1 MGYHLTVKCMRGP
14 KNRKPDHTEKKR
26 IEMMMATTSQKID
39 MYNVQISDVK
49 GNFKLSTTLS
59 KVDKGVLLTIPN
71 PQSAEII
78 KQHQHLEGVKMDDE
92 DTKLELPIHV
102 ILGASEYAKLKTNT
116 LAKVRKPGEPV
127 VELTSFCWT
136 IISPGT
142 ETGFNKIYLT
152 RTTPADY
159 KQLCSLDVLGFED

>member
-1 MGYHLTVKCMRGP
+1 MLATGKGAVVYPVVIIEVEGVKCRALLDTGAGSSYASATLIDIL
-14 KNRKPDHTEKKR
+14 NRKNPDRTEKKR

-71 PQSAEII
+71 PQYTEII

-102 ILGASEYAKLKTNT
+102 ILGASEYAKL
-116 LAKVRKPGEPV
+116 
-127 VELTSFCWT
+127 
-136 IISPGT
+136 
-142 ETGFNKIYLT
+142 
-152 RTTPADY
+152 
-159 KQLCSLDVLGFED
+159 